1 MNSEIRHNR
10 ESTQMVLPG
19 SFRKTR
25 RTKTQPSQLNNFL
38 LKESVVKV
46 IEETSEACEELAKL
60 RTDLQAG
67 KEFFEKEQTCKTLS
81 KEFKVVTMIKSLQA
95 EMKDLNEIINV
106 THEKIH
112 EKDLENQT
120 LKDSISKFEIAFEE
134 GRNSGCGCMII

>member
-1 MNSEIRHNR
+1 MHSETRHNR
-10 ESTQMVLPG
+10 EATQIVLKG

-46 IEETSEACEELAKL
+46 IEETSEARQELAKL
-60 RTDLQAG
+60 RTDLQAS

-81 KEFKVVTMIKSLQA
+81 KEFQVVSMIKSLQT
-95 EMKDLNEIINV
+95 EMKDLNEIINA
-106 THEKIH
+106 THEKIY

-120 LKDSISKFEIAFEE
+120 LKDSISKFNIAFEE
-134 GRNSGCGCMII
+134 GRSTGCGCIII